1 MQLILYFA
9 LHEKSKKRKKIV
21 TSVHFNAKKK
31 LFGVLLDC
39 VLIDTSN
46 SISGSKGLIL
56 FPTENF
62 RESL

>member
-1 MQLILYFA
+1 MQLLNCM
-9 LHEKSKKRKKIV
+9 KKVKRGKNV
-21 TSVHFNAKKK
+21 ASEHFNAKKK
-31 LFGVLLDC
+31 IFGVLLDC